1 MLMVLAG
8 LPKDERSR
16 VGERG
21 KRGAVLQCDWAAE
34 LRGPPAVSGAAPHRV
49 PLTRCLGCRMEQSR
63 ACSKGET
70 VGAAQLGVL

>member
-21 KRGAVLQCDWAAE
+21 ERGAVLQCDWAAE
-34 LRGPPAVSGAAPHRV
+34 LRGPPAVSGAAPHFH
-49 PLTRCLGCRMEQSR
+49 
-63 ACSKGET
+63 
-70 VGAAQLGVL
+70 